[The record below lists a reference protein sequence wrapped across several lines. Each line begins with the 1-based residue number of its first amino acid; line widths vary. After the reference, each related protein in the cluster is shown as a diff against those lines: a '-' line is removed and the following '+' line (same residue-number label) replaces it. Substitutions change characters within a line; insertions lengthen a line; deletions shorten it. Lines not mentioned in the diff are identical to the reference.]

1 MTAPIETKIISDKK
15 NVTDSRTVRNI
26 IPIKNTK
33 NKYTIAFFMH
43 QSNLFHEPTKS
54 FAGMLPDHVK
64 SSPD

>member
-33 NKYTIAFFMH
+33 NKYTIAFSCTNLIYFMSQQNH
-43 QSNLFHEPTKS
+43 LLECCQIT
-54 FAGMLPDHVK
+54 
-64 SSPD
+64 